1 MSNLIKKLTGK
12 NQAEYTDAAKH
23 IICNT
28 DVDAFK
34 ELVNQDEFLF
44 DFVKNN
50 AAKRLKQ
57 SCNKDNFKN
66 LLKFLKFYSPYYDD
80 FISGVLAQ
88 FSDEEV
94 HKKMKDNLFN
104 GTQNEQSYSAKYF
117 EFKPDSETLDKLREL
132 AYSEFEPLAINS
144 AKALSAVNDRECVN
158 ISLAKID
165 SNDDYEI
172 LLGAKFLSAYGEKD
186 KIAEMFKAMKKSSFS
201 EYIAQEI
208 GYLEDF
214 IKLLN
219 TPEFHDNTLLAIIH
233 ILSGLG
239 EIIPISNIF
248 TFNFYE
254 IFEKLIFSEPNSK
267 NATVLLYAKNKFNQL
282 TENEEYL
289 FDEDKNTKEE
299 VNFIKELLNTNTDD
313 NLENF
318 TTPELNET
326 SDFVE
331 FALDMTTD
339 TTEIRKL
346 LNSKNQT
353 IILKSLEVLK
363 SLNNLLE
370 EDKIFALKHITN
382 DSIKSIVE
390 AI

>member
-1 MSNLIKKLTGK
+1 MNNLIKKLTGK

-23 IICNT
+23 IICNA
-28 DVDAFK
+28 DVNAFE
-34 ELVNQDEFLF
+34 ELVNQDDFLF

-50 AAKRLKQ
+50 VAKRLKQ
-57 SCNKDNFKN
+57 ACNKDNFKN
-66 LLKFLKFYSPYYDD
+66 LLKFLSFYSPYYDE

-94 HKKMKDNLFN
+94 HQIMKNNLFN
-104 GTQNEQSYSAKYF
+104 GNQNEQSYSAKYF
-117 EFKPDSETLDKLREL
+117 ELKPDTETLDKLREL
-132 AYSEFEPLAINS
+132 SYSDFEPLAINS
-144 AKALSAVNDRECVN
+144 AKALSAINDRECVN
-158 ISLAKID
+158 IALKKIC
-165 SNDDYEI
+165 SNDDFEMF
-172 LLGAKFLSAYGEKD
+172 LGTKFLSAYGEKN
-186 KIAEMFKAMKKSSFS
+186 KISEMFNAMKKSSFS

-214 IKLLN
+214 INLL
-219 TPEFHDNTLLAIIH
+219 DNPVYNNDTLLAIMH

-248 TFNFYE
+248 TFNLYE
-254 IFEKLIFSEPNSK
+254 IFEKLIFADPNSK
-267 NATVLLYAKNKFNQL
+267 NATVILYAKNKFNQL

-299 VNFIKELLNTNTDD
+299 VNFIKMLLNENTDED
-313 NLENF
+313 LEKF
-318 TTPELNET
+318 IKPELDET

-339 TTEIRKL
+339 TNAIRKL
-346 LNSKNQT
+346 INSKNQT

-363 SLNNLLE
+363 SLNNLSE

-382 DSIKSIVE
+382 ESIKSIVE
-390 AI
+390 AL